1 MTNIEVQA
9 GVSFYTNPPFQTVN
23 ASTNSVYVSF
33 DLKLTSALDNS
44 KIKIQV
50 TVTVGTAK
58 TVYDTDDISVGSMGN
73 MLFRQFQ
80 IFIFYCI

>member
-1 MTNIEVQA
+1 MPLQT
-9 GVSFYTNPPFQTVN
+9 FQTVN

-33 DLKLTSALDNS
+33 DLKITTALDNA

-58 TVYDTDDISVGSMGN
+58 IVYDTDDIPVGSMSK
-73 MLFRQFQ
+73 MPFW
-80 IFIFYCI
+80 